1 MVLVPKIKGNQ
12 SSDLIWKHFQPLGI
26 PVQNHCLDFWGHYS
40 RCNILSRAGPNPQV
54 VGLPVPGLL
63 PHPDP
68 QDNVLLWPRTWGSV
82 AGLDAGAGA
91 SVSESVH
98 KGQQEA
104 GLQPLAGMG
113 GSCLSRGAGQQKI
126 SSPSADTSEAG
137 PSGKKEAK
145 TGRNSEKAALFIG
158 KFPPFLPMQTCVF
171 WNADGEWA
179 DGQSTPAP
187 GAPQL
192 CRRRGPQ
199 RRPPGLWLPLTL
211 QRHYACCL

>member
-1 MVLVPKIKGNQ
+1 MVLFPKIKGNQ

-40 RCNILSRAGPNPQV
+40 RCDILSRAGPNPQV

-82 AGLDAGAGA
+82 AGPDAGAGA

-137 PSGKKEAK
+137 PS
-145 TGRNSEKAALFIG
+145 
-158 KFPPFLPMQTCVF
+158 
-171 WNADGEWA
+171 
-179 DGQSTPAP
+179 P
-187 GAPQL
+187 G
-192 CRRRGPQ
+192 CER
-199 RRPPGLWLPLTL
+199 LPLLFFFFSFFSFGLANPNRRVEVDVEVQTGVWL
-211 QRHYACCL
+211 